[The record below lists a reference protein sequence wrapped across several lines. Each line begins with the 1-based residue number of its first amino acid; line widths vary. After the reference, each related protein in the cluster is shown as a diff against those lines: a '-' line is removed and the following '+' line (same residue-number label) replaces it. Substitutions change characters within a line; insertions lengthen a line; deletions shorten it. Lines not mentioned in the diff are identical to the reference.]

1 MSLKREETLG
11 VSDDECT
18 SQRKQSLERI
28 QGSVWDIIISQ
39 KSFWSSSDD
48 IRVIGKLSS
57 VATMF
62 RFEVGFSHLAWNTLL
77 FKTPSL
83 PAKCLKQVLC
93 MRVRASWHEGCLPY
107 GRGGTTRVYS
117 THLAWQHALHH
128 TYGDHQIMHTERVK
142 RSRAR
147 GESQMCEE
155 KNTMWPNYVLFR
167 GMDKFFIDILL
178 TTTLKGQVWKCISH
192 KKLVCSMYRAC
203 NLYNGAHISKKLV
216 SCYLQNLRGI
226 NLRRIRRANQVV
238 WAVRVEDLLSKLRP
252 YTAARLRIVQPVT
265 LEPKNK

>member
-1 MSLKREETLG
+1 ML
-11 VSDDECT
+11 
-18 SQRKQSLERI
+18 QRKQSLERI

-48 IRVIGKLSS
+48 IRVIGKLSL

-83 PAKCLKQVLC
+83 SAKCLKQVLC
-93 MRVRASWHEGCLPY
+93 MRVRTSWHEGCLPCD
-107 GRGGTTRVYS
+107 RGGLTHVYS

-128 TYGDHQIMHTERVK
+128 TYGDHQIMHAERVK
-142 RSRAR
+142 RGRER
-147 GESQMCEE
+147 GEGQMCE
-155 KNTMWPNYVLFR
+155 KRNTMWPNYVLFR
-167 GMDKFFIDILL
+167 KMDTFFIDILL

-192 KKLVCSMYRAC
+192 KKLAYLMHKAC
-203 NLYNGAHISKKLV
+203 NLYNGAHISKNLV
-216 SCYLQNLRGI
+216 FLYLQNLRGI
-226 NLRRIRRANQVV
+226 NLLRILRDNQVV
-238 WAVRVEDLLSKLRP
+238 WAVRVENLLSKLRP
-252 YTAARLRIVQPVT
+252 YTAARLRIVQSVT